1 MITSANWHPRCLTR
15 VPRFK
20 LRNLL
25 LFFVPLSIVL
35 ILLNHARQKEEA
47 IAAFNLMS
55 SKGMDSLASDGSAYM
70 FSFKNGNV
78 TDDDLLAFI
87 PAFNG
92 HAPSGFIKAARIDLG
107 GSQVSPEAIDRFHR
121 AVPECKIVR

>member
-1 MITSANWHPRCLTR
+1 MITSADRQRWRFAR

-25 LFFVPLSIVL
+25 LLFVPLSIAL
-35 ILLNHARQKEEA
+35 IFLNHARQKEQA
-47 IAAFNLMS
+47 IAAFDLMC
-55 SKGMDSLASDGSAYM
+55 SKGMDALASDGSAYT
-70 FSFKNGNV
+70 FHFKNGNV

-92 HAPSGFIKAARIDLG
+92 HAPSGFIKAVRIDLG
-107 GSQVSPEAIDRFHR
+107 GSKISSETIDRFHR
-121 AVPECKIVR
+121 AVPHCEIVR